1 MEFVFENQYNQEAM
15 TVMARALRKTVRA
28 KHSRRSHIF
37 GWIVTVLALF
47 LVFWSG
53 ENGFG
58 FQLSL
63 RSVCTL
69 IVVAVLLAVLL
80 WEDTING
87 YAARKRLL
95 PGTQKANVTFREDGF
110 TSETEVGSTAFRYDK
125 IAALAE
131 NDHYFIFIYSASHA
145 QIYDKRTI
153 SGGSPDEFRAFIEGV
168 TGKHFSKI

>member
-1 MEFVFENQYNQEAM
+1 MEFVFENQYDQEAM
-15 TVMARALRKTVRA
+15 TAMARGLRKTVRA

-37 GWIVTVLALF
+37 GWIVTVLALL

-63 RSVCTL
+63 RSVFML
-69 IVVAVLLAVLL
+69 IIVAVLVAVLL
-80 WEDTING
+80 WEDAING
-87 YAARKRLL
+87 YVARKRVL

-145 QIYDKRTI
+145 QIYDKRRM
-153 SGGSPDEFRAFIEGV
+153 SGGTPDEFRAFIKRMTE
-168 TGKHFSKI
+168 KQFIKI